1 MSDDVAIYCAIFK
14 YHMSAF
20 IACETDPQIKCTI
33 SSRTNNA
40 KYGKKFANADS
51 LIKHKRNHTLERLG
65 RPPAFFN
72 SYLGSCGRIVTVYS
86 LTEISKAQNA
96 NSINIFA
103 SRNSNVTDIDDIMK
117 YIHESS
123 ELKTCIFYDFE
134 QYFQNVEE
142 NQKGFIETTSLIFAE
157 PFHILRELRNR
168 NLGHRLSLFVFF
180 WNATHLPKRRD
191 AYHFS
196 EPFRIVLIIRSRLAV
211 LRVYYNQATPH
222 DSGEL
227 KLVNWYDANSLG
239 LFKVPLLPSPKDVYR
254 NFGGRVLSI
263 PIIHSPPWYFVKY
276 NNYSEYND
284 NNDDNGLG
292 AANDSLFHVTGG
304 RDFNL
309 LKLIAKKMNFNVNY
323 IDPLERTQGSSIIE
337 ADTDNLSFS
346 GALGK
351 IQRREADLLLGDV
364 GITFERK
371 KAVEFS
377 FFTLVDSGAFVT
389 HSPRKLS
396 EAFAL
401 IRPFRKE
408 VWPFLILTVVIS
420 GPAFYYVVAI
430 PYWWQDSTARNCFNL
445 CESKRWKRTKKKNGS
460 ALRKNHV
467 FSEVYLKEMNYGI
480 RDVRLIN
487 QNYVDQKSIP
497 KHLFQKCIWFSVT
510 LFLKQ
515 SCNVFPFS
523 GIRAKCLSSML
534 WLAATYVLADVYS
547 AQLTSQLASPAR
559 EPPINTLQ
567 RLETAML
574 NKGYQLYVERQ
585 SSSLSILENSTAI
598 INRLYKLMKH
608 QSNSHNHGYLVSSV
622 EEGISLIKE
631 GSTKAILGGRETLY
645 FNMKRYGTQNFQ
657 ISEKLYTRYSA
668 VAVQTGC
675 PFLESLNE
683 VLMHLFEGG
692 ILEKMTNA
700 EYERMIQMNQMNE
713 ENLRTSSV
721 ENTNHQQARL

>member
-1 MSDDVAIYCAIFK
+1 
-14 YHMSAF
+14 
-20 IACETDPQIKCTI
+20 
-33 SSRTNNA
+33 
-40 KYGKKFANADS
+40 
-51 LIKHKRNHTLERLG
+51 
-65 RPPAFFN
+65 
-72 SYLGSCGRIVTVYS
+72 
-86 LTEISKAQNA
+86 
-96 NSINIFA
+96 
-103 SRNSNVTDIDDIMK
+103 MK

-134 QYFQNVEE
+134 QYFQNIEE

-222 DSGEL
+222 DMGEL

-254 NFGGRVLSI
+254 NFGERVLSI

-284 NNDDNGLG
+284 NNDENGLG
-292 AANDSLFHVTGG
+292 ATNESLFHVTGG

-430 PYWWQDSTARNCFNL
+430 PYWWQRG
-445 CESKRWKRTKKKNGS
+445 RR
-460 ALRKNHV
+460 RK
-467 FSEVYLKEMNYGI
+467 M
-480 RDVRLIN
+480 
-487 QNYVDQKSIP
+487 
-497 KHLFQKCIWFSVT
+497 HLFQKCIWFSVT

-598 INRLYKLMKH
+598 FNRLYRLMKH

-721 ENTNHQQARL
+721 ENTNHQQPRLVEPKLQPINLRILQGAFFALAFGYVLAALTILIRLSSNTCTIKLHQLNNRPLV